1 MFCPNVISLFL
12 FVDHGGELDD
22 MPETPGGGPSDFAPA
37 LPASP
42 SSACAAWLRF
52 RVGAAC
58 ET

>member
-1 MFCPNVISLFL
+1 MISLFL